1 MGSPAHVYKEIIE
14 EIIRIGQIPIEKEKE
29 YTIEELEIIILDFHK
44 NSRDTLLY
52 HAGIAVSNIMNY
64 WMVENND
71 IFNAGLNA
79 MYQLECWLGLWKDE
93 DNENE

>member
-1 MGSPAHVYKEIIE
+1 MGSPMHVYKEIIE
-14 EIIRIGQIPIEKEKE
+14 EIIRIDQIPVEEEKE
-29 YTIEELEIIILDFHK
+29 YTIEELETLILDFHK

-52 HAGIAVSNIMNY
+52 HAGIAVSNII

-71 IFNAGLNA
+71 MFNAGLNA